1 MLSSETVKQL
11 TNANPALISAIIN
24 GVEKEGLTEQK
35 AEVVL
40 NLMRKFLHGVKI
52 LNDTNQ
58 EWLLAGSTSYV
69 VDDKDKKAIIR
80 YTVKRVKTEVDKL
93 RAQLAQVCDVETIEK
108 EATLQFAPPVEEDIV
123 DEAAKA
129 VVEG

>member
-11 TNANPALISAIIN
+11 TNANPALISALIN

-35 AEVVL
+35 AEVVI
-40 NLMRKFLHGVKI
+40 NLMRRFLHGVKI
-52 LNDTNQ
+52 LNDPNQ
-58 EWLLAGSTSYV
+58 EWLLAGSTSFV

-80 YTVKRVKTEVDKL
+80 YTIKRVKTEVDKL

-108 EATLQFAPPVEEDIV
+108 EVTLQFAPPVEEDIV
-123 DEAAKA
+123 GEAAKA